1 MTRLYILLVTVIM
14 VSSCKSQPQQDPW
27 SEMTNIEARII
38 PPTFK
43 DVVFNI
49 SDFGALGDG
58 KTDCTEAFRKAID
71 KCSSTGGGTVLVPAG
86 TFLTGP
92 IHLLSKVNLHIEKG
106 ATILFSRDT
115 KRYLPQ
121 VLTRFESIELMNY
134 SPFIY
139 AYDQE
144 NIAITGEGTL
154 DGNSNEDY
162 WWFWKKQQE
171 ANDRLKEMAKNNV
184 PVAERIFGE
193 GDYLRPNFIQPYQ
206 CRNVLIDGLTIKNSP
221 MWIINPVLCTNVT
234 VSNVTVISHG
244 PNNDGCNPE
253 SSKDVLIEN
262 CFFDTG
268 DDCIAIKSGRDHD
281 GRRVNVSSENIIIRN
296 CTMRDGH
303 GGVVIGSEVSGNVR
317 NVFAEN
323 CEMSSPNLE
332 RALRIKSN
340 SRRGGIVENIYM
352 RNVKVGDVADAVVR
366 INMFYARETGDN
378 HPQVRN
384 VIVNNVT
391 SQKSTYGLRIEG
403 EADYP
408 IEKVKIE
415 NCSFN
420 NVEKGNI
427 IKGIKGLE
435 LIENK
440 INGKKLSQ

>member
-1 MTRLYILLVTVIM
+1 MNKILVSLLVSLTL
-14 VSSCKSQPQQDPW
+14 SSYHIVAQHDPW
-27 SEMTNIEARII
+27 SKVKTIEARIV
-38 PPTFK
+38 PPTFQNTTF
-43 DVVFNI
+43 DI
-49 SDFGALGDG
+49 TEFGAIGDG
-58 KTDCTEAFRKAID
+58 ETDCSSAIAAAIA
-71 KCSSTGGGTVLVPAG
+71 KCSLSGGGVVQVPTG
-86 TFLTGP
+86 TYLTGP
-92 IHLLSKVNLHIEKG
+92 IHLLSNVNLHIEKG
-106 ATILFSRDT
+106 ATVLFSRDT
-115 KRYLPQ
+115 KKYLPQ

-139 AYDQE
+139 AYNQD
-144 NIAITGEGTL
+144 NIAVTGEGTL
-154 DGNSNEDY
+154 DGNSDDEH
-162 WWFWKKQQE
+162 WWFWKKQQQ

-184 PVAERIFGE
+184 PVSERIFGE
-193 GDYLRPNFIQPYQ
+193 GDHLRPNFIQPYN
-206 CRNVLIDGLTIKNSP
+206 CRNVMIDGPTIRNSP
-221 MWIINPVLCTNVT
+221 MWVINPVLCKNVT
-234 VSNVTVISHG
+234 VRNVTIISHG

-281 GRRVNVSSENIIIRN
+281 GRRVNVPSENIIVRN

-352 RNVKVGDVADAVVR
+352 RNVTVGDVADAVVR

-378 HPQVRN
+378 HPVVRN
-384 VIVNNVT
+384 VVISNLT
-391 SQKSTYGLRIEG
+391 SKKSEYGLRIEG

-408 IEKVKIE
+408 IENVSIS
-415 NCSFN
+415 NCSFD

-435 LIENK
+435 LNENT
-440 INGKKLSQ
+440 INGKKLTK